1 MGGKSSKAEDKR
13 NKKPVPTITASR
25 TKKTL
30 TENVPTQASND
41 DGAFGVRRFR
51 RKSISDLEPD
61 LVDRSDNTT
70 IMSKAAPIQAYKPI
84 RHKHIKNDDGAVG
97 GRSLGSKSKSDLDP
111 ESRLSFD
118 DDIFHSTRKDSLG
131 GLYFHDDV
139 WPITK
144 HKQAQGMDKLNADTT
159 VITIKSKREKALVCV
174 SIDFGTTYSGYAYSF
189 KSSPNDIIG
198 RGGGQQIKTPTIVLL
213 DPQKNMVAFGDKAT
227 NKYLQLVKNKQH
239 TSWYMFE
246 RFKMALFVRDGPLD
260 KDIIIE
266 DIMGKKMR
274 AIDIFSLAINF
285 IKTEVLNTL
294 TDKEHMKDIDINSEN
309 DLQWV
314 LTVPAIWNDLSKKF
328 MRDAAT
334 KAGIPDEMLTL
345 ALEPEAASLYCKEQ
359 LGISKLPSGHRYMV
373 ADLGGGTADITVH
386 EVNHDGTLSE
396 IHQPTGGDFGGTNV
410 DNKFINTLVQIFGAD
425 LFQKFK
431 QNCTDEYI
439 DFMQSFETKKRH
451 FNSTSR
457 MTIRFPVKLREMYEM
472 DIGEKVETTLAQT
485 PFARNLE
492 FKNDKLIISVDLAKS
507 FFDEAIDKID
517 KSISDLLKKVKPLNH
532 ILLVGG
538 FSESPYLQ
546 SVLRNTFG
554 NMVIIPEEPSSAVL
568 RGAVMYGHKP
578 LAIAARVCKYTY
590 GIARMMKFKQHH
602 PPNKKIEIDGM
613 AYCDDIFDKHIE
625 IGTKMSVANAE
636 HVTAHEYF
644 PTMSEMRQ
652 AVLEV
657 YASPKRNP
665 KYVDED
671 GCQLVGLIKVDIDPQ
686 GDIYAKIL
694 VKLMFGGTELR
705 IQVTDV
711 KQNIVTNAN
720 FDFLG

>member
-97 GRSLGSKSKSDLDP
+97 GRSLGSKSKSDLDDGAVGGRILRTKSDVDIDP

-246 RFKMALFVRDGPLD
+246 RFKMALFVRDG
-260 KDIIIE
+260 
-266 DIMGKKMR
+266 
-274 AIDIFSLAINF
+274 
-285 IKTEVLNTL
+285 
-294 TDKEHMKDIDINSEN
+294 
-309 DLQWV
+309 WV